1 MSGRPEAW
9 RYAESERWQVRLAGG
24 LMVRAAAPVVLLLLA
39 LAGGGCAGRSRSAAE
54 TAGGQ
59 RQNESPEPGAAPTLK
74 PKEGLSFRPRSFY
87 DGVNAEPTVSGTV
100 FEASDGERVESRWH
114 SFKRRENAA
123 KFYADELARAR
134 AVLEKSAAD
143 GETGVAA
150 KERAVLEVVTPDG
163 RAWAEVIEMRG
174 GSVNEI
180 TGRSVGHVLAFE
192 RWQAAQK

>member
-1 MSGRPEAW
+1 MS
-9 RYAESERWQVRLAGG
+9 LAGG
-24 LMVRAAAPVVLLLLA
+24 FVVRAAAPGVLLVLA

-59 RQNESPEPGAAPTLK
+59 RQNESPEPGASRALR

-114 SFKRRENAA
+114 SFRRQENAA

-134 AVLEKSAAD
+134 AVLERGTAG
-143 GETGVAA
+143 GERGAAA

-163 RAWAEVIEMRG
+163 RVWAEVIEMRG

-180 TGRSVGHVLAFE
+180 TGPSVGHVLAFE